1 MIVLVCGIPGSGK
14 SLTTAYMTQRVNK
27 TGRLSMAGNLL
38 FEGDKKVYSNFPI
51 QGAYKLQ
58 NEDIGQRDLHDCL
71 VILDE
76 ALSFADSR
84 KWSQFPKTYQDFF
97 RIQCR
102 KMGVT
107 AVICSQSFL
116 DVDVR
121 IRSVCDVVYICK
133 QIQLPIINKPITV
146 WDVCKPYIKPTE
158 KTIEQGY
165 ELQEGLLSRLTS
177 WFWSSKYY
185 DDFDTKALTGSG
197 QLQKSLDEL
206 WKI

>member
-84 KWSQFPKTYQDFF
+84 KWKDFPKTYQDFF

-107 AVICSQSFL
+107 AVICSQSFT

-121 IRSVCDVVYICK
+121 IRSVCDIVFICK
-133 QIQLPIINKPITV
+133 QVTLPVIHKQITC